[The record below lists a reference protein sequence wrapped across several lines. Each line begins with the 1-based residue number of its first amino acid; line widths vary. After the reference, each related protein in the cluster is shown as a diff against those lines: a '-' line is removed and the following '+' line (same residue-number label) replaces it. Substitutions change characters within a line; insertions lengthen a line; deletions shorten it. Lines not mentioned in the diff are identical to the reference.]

1 MDTIVRLENDDIFDM
16 SEKNAQGII
25 NSLNKKKIYTVGD
38 LINAPDES
46 LPFQGKEHFY
56 HALRSV
62 IKNKYLGGRFEL
74 ADIITKSYP
83 NMDRYPGEN
92 RRERFFKLDASRLGL
107 VLVSTEDELFKR
119 ETFTMDDALKR
130 DYIIRDPK
138 GVHLKDYYLK
148 YLEKKNKKNPDY
160 MDLETFRYIEYLKE
174 QLPKKIER
182 KKLLEEYIGVIE
194 GHLEKLA
201 LVEES
206 SPMYKTAQ
214 AVIEKYTERL
224 KPLIEERDQLEIDID
239 VANKRIASLN
249 EYKEEPISFGTK

>member
-1 MDTIVRLENDDIFDM
+1 
-16 SEKNAQGII
+16 
-25 NSLNKKKIYTVGD
+25 
-38 LINAPDES
+38 
-46 LPFQGKEHFY
+46 
-56 HALRSV
+56 
-62 IKNKYLGGRFEL
+62 
-74 ADIITKSYP
+74 
-83 NMDRYPGEN
+83 
-92 RRERFFKLDASRLGL
+92 
-107 VLVSTEDELFKR
+107 
-119 ETFTMDDALKR
+119 
-130 DYIIRDPK
+130 
-138 GVHLKDYYLK
+138 
-148 YLEKKNKKNPDY
+148 